1 MKDRRTRSARTVLIV
16 IVLAQF
22 AGTSL
27 WFAGNA
33 VLPDMQRAY
42 GFDPE
47 MLGHV
52 TSAVQFGFIVGT
64 LVFASLTIADRFSPS
79 KVFFLSACFGA
90 VFNAAVVVIQV
101 NAETLILLRFL
112 TGFCLAG
119 IYPVGMKIAADYH
132 EKGLGNAL
140 GFLLGALVLGTAF
153 PHLLRAQTSMYTWQF
168 VMLIVSGIAVVGGL
182 AVLLTVPDGPFR
194 QKGTGLDLTA
204 VYKLFRI
211 REFRAA
217 AFGYFGH
224 MWELYAFWAFVPVF
238 LSYGLSVPLEHRMIS
253 WLSFTVIAVGTIS
266 CIIGG
271 LISRH
276 KGSAKVAFIALLIS
290 GSCCILSPFLVEAP
304 VWLFLLFLL
313 IWGMAVIADSPQ
325 FSTLVATSAA
335 PVLRGSGLTIVN
347 CIGFSITIVSIQ
359 LLNLLRGSVGFEYL
373 FLFLVPGPV
382 LGLLAMR
389 KLVGGG

>member
-1 MKDRRTRSARTVLIV
+1 
-16 IVLAQF
+16 
-22 AGTSL
+22 
-27 WFAGNA
+27 
-33 VLPDMQRAY
+33 
-42 GFDPE
+42 

-90 VFNAAVVVIQV
+90 VFNAAVVLIQV
-101 NAETLILLRFL
+101 DAEALILLRFL

-182 AVLLTVPDGPFR
+182 AVLLLVPDGPFR

-238 LSYGLSVPLEHRMIS
+238 LSYGLNLPMEHRMIS

-276 KGSAKVAFIALLIS
+276 KGSAKVVFIALLIS

-304 VWLFLLFLL
+304 AWLFLMFLL

-325 FSTLVATSAA
+325 FSTLVATSAS